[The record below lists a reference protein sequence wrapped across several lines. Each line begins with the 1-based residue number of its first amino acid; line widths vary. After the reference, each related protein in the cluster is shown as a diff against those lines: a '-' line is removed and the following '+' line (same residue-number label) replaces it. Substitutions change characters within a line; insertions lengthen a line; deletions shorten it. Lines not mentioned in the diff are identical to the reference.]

1 MLDQLQ
7 CEEPQLLW
15 GDDQVQGSV
24 LACDFYNAGSLLSLP
39 DEAII
44 ELLMDELL
52 PSAVPAFRDAKPVD
66 SFVARYPGAVT
77 WFSPGSYKKRPP
89 LETRVRNLVCAG
101 DWVRMGDREHGAKG
115 LCQERAYVSGLEA
128 ANALASSGALGVGS
142 GRQHPVIPIRDD
154 EPQVVAG
161 RAVNKQLQDLLNPFG
176 LASPWV
182 R

>member
-1 MLDQLQ
+1 M
-7 CEEPQLLW
+7 
-15 GDDQVQGSV
+15 
-24 LACDFYNAGSLLSLP
+24 
-39 DEAII
+39 
-44 ELLMDELL
+44 
-52 PSAVPAFRDAKPVD
+52 RD
-66 SFVARYPGAVT
+66 
-77 WFSPGSYKKRPP
+77 
-89 LETRVRNLVCAG
+89 LVSAG

-128 ANALASSGALGVGS
+128 ANALARSGALGVGL